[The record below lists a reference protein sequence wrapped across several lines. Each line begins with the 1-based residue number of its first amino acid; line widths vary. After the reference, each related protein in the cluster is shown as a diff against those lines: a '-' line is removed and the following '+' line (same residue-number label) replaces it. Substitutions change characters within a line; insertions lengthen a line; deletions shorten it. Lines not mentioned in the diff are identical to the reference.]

1 MSTTITGNAKLP
13 QTDDIVVH
21 GRPGTHADV
30 SVNIQGDI
38 NRDTDSRRVKKNLKD
53 GWKWTLYSPI
63 IVAVFPNKEKLLL
76 DGDHRRHM
84 YRLTFPD
91 AETIPAYLIEVENMK
106 DYHRLFY
113 EVNWEKRKNATKE
126 EVFVHQVKAK
136 IESATQLNL
145 ELIRC
150 GVSVYGSS
158 DKGGIVGFVN
168 GPHVSV
174 GAFRR
179 ALKRGNNEA
188 KMSID
193 ILKKTWPNDTK
204 LQGELMEAVALL
216 YSLYPILGDQQKS
229 KISKDFENWF
239 ANLLSMYSQHSVA
252 SDYKSRGGRV
262 HHRHAESI
270 ARGLISDYRRAQLI
284 NGVTAKYKQKQ
295 LKLQL
300 INNLID

>member
-1 MSTTITGNAKLP
+1 MSTNITGNAKLP
-13 QTDDIVVH
+13 KTDDIVVH
-21 GRPGTHADV
+21 GRPGVHDDV

-38 NRDTDSRRVKKNLKD
+38 NRDTDGRRVKKNLKE

-63 IVAVFPNKEKLLL
+63 IVAVFPNREKLLL

-91 AETIPAYLIEVENMK
+91 AETIPAYLIEVENME

-136 IESATQLNL
+136 IPTAIDLNL

-158 DKGGIVGFVN
+158 DKGGVVGFVS
-168 GPHVSV
+168 GPNVSV

-179 ALKRGNNEA
+179 TLKRGSTEA
-188 KMSID
+188 KMSIN
-193 ILKKTWPNDTK
+193 ILKKTWPMDTK

-216 YSLYPILGDQQKS
+216 YDVYPILGDNKHS

-252 SDYKSRGGRV
+252 SDFKSRGGRV

-284 NGVTAKYKQKQ
+284 NGVTAKYKQKKLS
-295 LKLQL
+295 LKL
-300 INNLID
+300 INSLID

>member
-13 QTDDIVVH
+13 KTEDIVVH
-21 GRPGTHADV
+21 GRPGRHADV
-30 SVNIQGDI
+30 SVHIQGDI
-38 NRDTDSRRVKKNLKD
+38 NRDTDGRRVKKNLKE

-63 IVAVFPNKEKLLL
+63 IVAVFPNKEQLLL

-91 AETIPAYLIEVENMK
+91 ADTIPAYLIEVENLE

-126 EVFVHQVKAK
+126 QVFVHQVKAK
-136 IESATQLNL
+136 IPTALALNL

-150 GVSVYGSS
+150 GVSIYGSS
-158 DKGGIVGFVN
+158 DTGGVVGFVN
-168 GPHVSV
+168 GPNVSV

-179 ALKRGNNEA
+179 TLKRGSGEA
-188 KMSID
+188 KMSIN
-193 ILKKTWPNDTK
+193 ILRKAWPKDTK
-204 LQGELMEAVALL
+204 LQGELMEAIALL
-216 YSLYPILGDQQKS
+216 YSVYPILDDQQS
-229 KISKDFENWF
+229 QISKDFDNWF
-239 ANLLSMYSQHSVA
+239 VKLLGMYSQHNAA

-270 ARGLISDYRRAQLI
+270 ARGLITDYRRAQLT
-284 NGVTAKYKQKQ
+284 NGVTAKYKQKKLS
-295 LKLQL
+295 LKL